1 MGDGNLS
8 SPNGRVTRLRI
19 TCDIQY
25 PDIIA
30 DITRSL
36 SRLFPNNSVS
46 HVNRTDSCIDI
57 SVYSNTLNECMP
69 WKVGKGSKYYQQA
82 RVPDW
87 IFENT
92 SYIKSCLQGLLQTD
106 GSLYKDRG
114 YTMVNFT
121 TISEV
126 LARDVFYMMTHLDY
140 WPKKYQT
147 LQNNGNVKYS
157 IRLSKSVDAFVR
169 EISFY
174 KS

>member
-1 MGDGNLS
+1 
-8 SPNGRVTRLRI
+8 
-19 TCDIQY
+19 
-25 PDIIA
+25 
-30 DITRSL
+30 
-36 SRLFPNNSVS
+36 
-46 HVNRTDSCIDI
+46 
-57 SVYSNTLNECMP
+57 MP

-82 RVPDW
+82 RIPDW